1 MNLDQEL
8 FYLIHHELANP
19 FLDAVLPHY
28 RDKLTWVPLYLVAAY
43 LLWKQHGMNG
53 LRLLLL
59 IALAITVADQLTSSV
74 IKPLVGRAR
83 PCYAAIFEGQI
94 RELVGC
100 GGHDSFPSS
109 HAANHFALA
118 TLLALTWLQNR
129 RGWIWA
135 FMLWAASISL
145 AQVYVAKHYP
155 LDILV
160 GGVLGAL
167 VGVAVVLL
175 AERLGFLERSVFLAK

>member
-1 MNLDQEL
+1 MNLDQQL
-8 FYLIHHELANP
+8 FYFLHHDLANP
-19 FLDAVLPHY
+19 FLDTVLPY
-28 RDKLTWVPLYLVAAY
+28 WRAKESWVPVYLLAAY
-43 LLWKQHGMNG
+43 LLWKEYRFDG
-53 LRLLLL
+53 LKLLGL
-59 IALAITVADQLTSSV
+59 IAIVIVLSDQLTSSV

-83 PCYAAIFEGQI
+83 PCYTDIFTGQL

-118 TLLALTWLQNR
+118 TVLALTWLKNR
-129 RGWIWA
+129 PGWIWTV
-135 FMLWAASISL
+135 MLWAASISI

-160 GGVLGAL
+160 GGLLGAAIGAL
-167 VGVAVVLL
+167 AVYIAKRQQWLT
-175 AERLGFLERSVFLAK
+175 GF